1 MLFRSSVEE
10 VAREK
15 EVLEARERE
24 REAREVVIEERKR
37 MLALQ
42 RWLPKGLPI
51 KVVSVGA
58 EFEVEVRS
66 FSSCARRGC

>member
-1 MLFRSSVEE
+1 MVEKSVEE

-51 KVVSVGA
+51 KVVRDRKSV
-58 EFEVEVRS
+58 V
-66 FSSCARRGC
+66 